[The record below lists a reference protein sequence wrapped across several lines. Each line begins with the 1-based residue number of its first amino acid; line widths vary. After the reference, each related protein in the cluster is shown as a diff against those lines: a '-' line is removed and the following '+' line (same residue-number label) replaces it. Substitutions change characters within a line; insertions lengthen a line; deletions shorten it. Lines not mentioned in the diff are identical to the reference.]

1 MENKNNA
8 GQRLAPTLEL
18 ATPDPETGV
27 TPFQRLMEMVCEA
40 NRLPPPE
47 NVKVQSGLWCK
58 EEGGQIYGEALSGHW
73 EISLTYDFI
82 PGHNRGFKFEVDQ
95 ERIHPLDQ
103 YLLFKKIEEMGI
115 QP

>member
-8 GQRLAPTLEL
+8 GQRLAPTHEL

-40 NRLPPPE
+40 NWMPPPE
-47 NVKVQSGLWCK
+47 NVKVQYGWRK
-58 EEGGQIYGEALSGHW
+58 EEGVQIYGEALSGHW
-73 EISLTYDFI
+73 EISLTYDFM

-95 ERIHPLDQ
+95 ERMTKLDQ